1 MCVRT
6 IYAYIY
12 IEHGTTPHCNT
23 LQHTATHCH
32 TLQHTATHCNTLQ
45 RTKTHCNTLQHT
57 SLARCV
63 LTIYIHPLTE
73 EIRLKIFGSP
83 YFRSSHAH
91 ETLLFEILVTPVKA
105 CWKVTGTHWK
115 LIWNFGGRNYFKSD
129 LLRPWTHNVCTFM
142 CVCCINEKRMFLVQ
156 DVRAHKKK
164 FPFHMHMYVYALTS
178 SFHMFSYTNM
188 YICAG
193 KRYNLF
199 SYIYECA
206 FRQSHVNLF
215 PKCMALSRGYGVL
228 LLNKHMALLRGSTS
242 LLPKYMAV
250 LRMIASTRETNH
262 HSYVQCNQ
270 FLHIYEKSLSVTDH
284 INLNRACLW

>member
-1 MCVRT
+1 MCPTYMKKSYIYEKEIISLSTCVRSQYIYIYPSLQNSCSKT
-6 IYAYIY
+6 VHLSKVTKVFVGEITAQIGRLLIFSATKYSQPCFSYSRKCTISRLWILSRGILNMALKHSRKHYNAIGITATHCNTHLLRDVCAHNIYAYIY

-105 CWKVTGTHWK
+105 CWKVTGTH
-115 LIWNFGGRNYFKSD
+115 
-129 LLRPWTHNVCTFM
+129 
-142 CVCCINEKRMFLVQ
+142 
-156 DVRAHKKK
+156 
-164 FPFHMHMYVYALTS
+164 
-178 SFHMFSYTNM
+178 
-188 YICAG
+188 
-193 KRYNLF
+193 
-199 SYIYECA
+199 
-206 FRQSHVNLF
+206 
-215 PKCMALSRGYGVL
+215 
-228 LLNKHMALLRGSTS
+228 
-242 LLPKYMAV
+242 
-250 LRMIASTRETNH
+250 
-262 HSYVQCNQ
+262 
-270 FLHIYEKSLSVTDH
+270 
-284 INLNRACLW
+284 